1 MMGGPVQRCNH
12 CGANLSLDDMRGTNC
27 PYCSTVFPHHAQ
39 AAQHAVL
46 VNQVLDQQ
54 LRQRG
59 IAPMGDPQQY
69 GMPPTYGAYGA
80 PPQPLVNPMLMA
92 QQVHSTVNKTIKMV
106 LILTT
111 VGVAFSVV
119 IVAAVLYFALG
130 R

>member
-1 MMGGPVQRCNH
+1 MIGGPVQRCNH

-59 IAPMGDPQQY
+59 LTPLSGAQQY
-69 GMPPTYGAYGA
+69 GVPPTYGA
-80 PPQPLVNPMLMA
+80 PPQPFANPMYMA
-92 QQVHSTVNKTIKMV
+92 QQVHTTVNKTIKMV

-111 VGVAFSVV
+111 VGVAFSIAV
-119 IVAAVLYFALG
+119 VAAVLFFVLG